1 MKYAWIANHI
11 DDFDLQTMFQVFDV
25 PKSSYFS
32 WLNVDHHAKE
42 ASEQSLHELVIEA
55 FDELEGNAGTRVI
68 KGYLLHEFDI
78 RVSRRKIGKIFNAAG
93 LRVKTRKK
101 FRKPNVAAIDD
112 PRIADNLLNRHFD
125 VSHPNQV
132 WVGDITE
139 VKTSQGKG
147 YLAAYIDLFS
157 RSVVGWAFDKHMR
170 SDLVETALKRA
181 LWNRKPPKGLMV
193 HTDQGRQFVSDN
205 YLTLLKSWFL
215 KPSMSRRGN
224 CWDNAVIES
233 FFKTLKTEKIYQ
245 LPKLL
250 TQRETRWQVQTFI
263 GHYNHKRPH
272 SKNDYIA
279 PAKFEK
285 LHRERAEAK
294 AKNLGTKKC

>member
-1 MKYAWIANHI
+1 M
-11 DDFDLQTMFQVFDV
+11 DTMFSVLEV

-32 WLNVDHHAKE
+32 WLKVDHHAKE
-42 ASEQSLHELVIEA
+42 SSKQSLQESVIQA
-55 FDELEGNAGTRVI
+55 FEDLKENAGTRVI
-68 KGYLLHEFDI
+68 KGYLLHEFNI
-78 RVSRRKIGKIFNAAG
+78 EVSRRKIGKILKSSG
-93 LRVKTRKK
+93 LQVKTRRK
-101 FRKPNVAAIDD
+101 FRKPHVAPIDD

-125 VSHPNQV
+125 VSHLNQV

-139 VKTSQGKG
+139 IKTSQGKG
-147 YLAAYIDLFS
+147 YLATYIDLFS
-157 RSVVGWAFDKHMR
+157 RTVVGWAFDKHMR
-170 SDLVETALKRA
+170 SELVETALKRA

-193 HTDQGRQFVSDN
+193 HTDQGRQFISDN
-205 YLTLLKSWFL
+205 YLTLLKSWSL

-233 FFKTLKTEKIYQ
+233 FFKTLKTERIYQ

-250 TQRETRWQVQTFI
+250 TRQETLWQIQEFI
-263 GHYNHKRPH
+263 GYYNHKRPH

-279 PAKFEK
+279 PANFEK

-294 AKNLGTKKC
+294 TENLGTKKC

>member
-1 MKYAWIANHI
+1 VKYAWIANHI
-11 DDFDLQTMFQVFDV
+11 ECFDLNVMFAVLEV

-42 ASEQSLHELVIEA
+42 APEQSLHELVIEA
-55 FDELEGNAGTRVI
+55 FDDLEGNASTRGI
-68 KGYLLHEFDI
+68 RGYLLHEFNI
-78 RVSRRKIGKIFNAAG
+78 RVSRRKIGIILNAAG
-93 LRVKTRKK
+93 LQVKRRRK
-101 FRKPNVAAIDD
+101 FRKPNVAPMDD
-112 PRIADNLLNRHFD
+112 PRIAGNLLKRQFN
-125 VSHPNQV
+125 VSRPNQI

-139 VKTSQGKG
+139 IRTTQGKG

-157 RSVVGWAFDKHMR
+157 RKVVGWSFDNHMR

-181 LWNRKPPKGLMV
+181 LWQRKPPKGLMV
-193 HTDQGRQFVSDN
+193 HTDQGRQFISDH
-205 YLTLLKSWFL
+205 YLTLLKSLSL
-215 KPSMSRRGN
+215 KSSMSRRGN

-233 FFKTLKTEKIYQ
+233 FFKTLKTEEIYQ

-250 TQRETRWQVQTFI
+250 THQETLWQIQEFI

-272 SKNDYIA
+272 SKNDYLA

-285 LHRERAEAK
+285 LHREQAEAK
-294 AKNLGTKKC
+294 AKDLGTKKC

>member
-1 MKYAWIANHI
+1 MCNALN
-11 DDFDLQTMFQVFDV
+11 V

-32 WLNVDHHAKE
+32 WVSVDHHTKE
-42 ASEQSLHELVIEA
+42 SAELESREQVTSA
-55 FDELEGNAGTRVI
+55 FEELEGNAGTRGI
-68 KGYLLHEFDI
+68 KGYLLHELNVI
-78 RVSRRKIGKIFNAAG
+78 MSRRKIGNILQAAG

-101 FRKPNVAAIDD
+101 FTKPNVAPAND
-112 PRIADNLLNRHFD
+112 PRIAENLLNRHFE
-125 VSHPNQV
+125 VSHPNQA

-139 VKTSQGKG
+139 IKTTQGKG

-157 RSVVGWAFDKHMR
+157 RKVVGWAFDKHMR
-170 SDLVETALKRA
+170 SELVETALKRA

-193 HTDQGRQFVSDN
+193 HTDQGRQFISDN
-205 YLTLLKSWFL
+205 YLTLQKSWSL

-233 FFKTLKTEKIYQ
+233 FFKTLKTETIYQ
-245 LPKLL
+245 QPKLL
-250 TQRETRWQVQTFI
+250 TLQETHWKVQQFI

-285 LHRERAEAK
+285 LHRERAEEK
-294 AKNLGTKKC
+294 SKNLGTKKR

>member
-11 DDFDLQTMFQVFDV
+11 ECFDLDTMFCVLAV

-42 ASEQSLHELVIEA
+42 SSEHSLHELVTHA
-55 FDELEGNAGTRVI
+55 FEELEGNAGTRVI

-78 RVSRRKIGKIFNAAG
+78 RVSRRKIGNILKAEG

-101 FRKPNVAAIDD
+101 FRKPNVAPIDD
-112 PRIADNLLNRHFD
+112 TRIADNLLNRHFD

-157 RSVVGWAFDKHMR
+157 RNVVGWAFDKHMR
-170 SDLVETALKRA
+170 SDLVEIALKRA
-181 LWNRKPPKGLMV
+181 LWKRKPPKGLIV
-193 HTDQGRQFVSDN
+193 HTDQERQFISDN
-205 YLTLLKSWFL
+205 YLTLLKSWCL
-215 KPSMSRRGN
+215 KQ
-224 CWDNAVIES
+224 A
-233 FFKTLKTEKIYQ
+233 
-245 LPKLL
+245 
-250 TQRETRWQVQTFI
+250 
-263 GHYNHKRPH
+263 
-272 SKNDYIA
+272 
-279 PAKFEK
+279 
-285 LHRERAEAK
+285 
-294 AKNLGTKKC
+294 